1 MLEHFADAELAYRRG
16 QIQRS
21 ARPSRRANGPSLIQ
35 RYRDARRSKSANPVR
50 GASRYESDG
59 PLTRR
64 VEDYWIS
71 AATHH

>member
-1 MLEHFADAELAYRRG
+1 MLEYFTDAELAYRRG

-21 ARPSRRANGPSLIQ
+21 GRAGRQLAGPSLLQ
-35 RYRDARRSKSANPVR
+35 RVRDAHRSRRNPVR

-59 PLTRR
+59 PMTRR
-64 VEDYWIS
+64 LENHWIN

>member
-1 MLEHFADAELAYRRG
+1 MLEHFADAEVAYRRG

-21 ARPSRRANGPSLIQ
+21 GRPGRKLAGPSLLQ
-35 RYRDARRSKSANPVR
+35 RFRDSRRSHRNPVR